1 MKNKFYLIV
10 SLSFLFVSGLKAQV
24 VKGVVS
30 DSLQT
35 IIGATITVSGQ
46 NIKTA
51 TNAQGRYELKF
62 PSAGTYTISA
72 IYVGYQSQQKKITI
86 TAGETKELNFTLTEN
101 KNDLEGIVIV
111 GSRSA
116 PRSQME
122 TPVPVDL
129 VDVKKLAQNS
139 PQVSLAQILNYVA
152 PSFTSNVANL
162 TDGTDHIDPASLRGL
177 GPDQVLVLINGK
189 RRHTTSLINI
199 NGSLGKGSVG
209 TDLNAIPTAAIKRVE
224 VLRDGAAAQYG
235 SDAIAGVINIIL
247 NEDVNKLSASITGGG
262 FAGKHSDGLD
272 GATTQ
277 ANVNYG
283 VKLNDKGGFLNLSGS
298 FDYRDFASRTTP
310 YRGVIFTDYNNPTLY
325 PTPTGIDI
333 TDAELT
339 RRGLTRGDF
348 VPNIGQ
354 SKNRGGALFLN
365 SVIPV
370 SDGAEIY
377 AFGGLNYRNGTSNAF
392 YRTPRQLTQT
402 NATIYP
408 NGFLPQIITDN
419 NDQSLA
425 IGIRGNLG
433 EWKADFSNTYGRN
446 YINFTT
452 ANTLNASLLTAS
464 PTSFDAGGYDFVQ
477 NTTNLDFTRFFK
489 NTLSGINVAFGA
501 EHRYENYKIIA
512 GEEASYVNYGNAIN
526 VGTTA
531 NPILIPDP
539 KGNIST
545 RFAANGA
552 AYAGG
557 AQGFPGFS
565 KDNATNVGR
574 SSVAAYGDVE
584 VNFTDKFLVDGA
596 LRFENYSD
604 FGSTLNFKLA
614 GRYKFSD
621 KFVFRAAA
629 STGFRAPSLQQRY
642 FNATSSVF
650 IDGNFVE
657 SGTFSNDSRVAQL
670 LGIPKLK
677 EETSTSYSAGFTS
690 NLGKF
695 KITVDGYLIRINDRV
710 IYTGQFSGSNA
721 ASASPQDKEIY
732 NLLRQAN
739 ASTARFFANAVNTET
754 KGVDAVI
761 TYTTGLGRGT
771 LRTDLAGTISKT
783 SLIGGINTSPLL
795 AGKESIYLD
804 DASVILLTKVVPRL
818 KANLTF
824 DYTLNKFNVFL
835 RNVYFG
841 TVSQPTNVV
850 ANRQDLPGRVITDLG
865 FGYNLTKSLKLT
877 VGANNIFDVYPAEL
891 LLGSQGTSGIL
902 YPNQAPQ
909 FGFLGRYVFTR
920 INLNF

>member
-1 MKNKFYLIV
+1 MHKKLYFIILFIG
-10 SLSFLFVSGLKAQV
+10 LSFSLQAQTITGTV
-24 VKGVVS
+24 R

-35 IIGATITVSGQ
+35 IIGATITVSG
-46 NIKTA
+46 KGLKA
-51 TNAQGRYELKF
+51 GTNAQGIYQIQLPAGGTF
-62 PSAGTYTISA
+62 TLSASYL
-72 IYVGYQSQQKKITI
+72 GYQTQQKQVTVA
-86 TAGETKELNFTLTEN
+86 AGETKQLNFILVEN
-101 KNDLEGIVIV
+101 KNELDGIVVI

-116 PRSQME
+116 PRSQLE

-129 VDVKKLAQNS
+129 VDVQKVAQNS

-152 PSFTSNVANL
+152 PSFTSNVVSL

-209 TDLNAIPTAAIKRVE
+209 TDLNAIPTAAISRIE

-247 NEDVNKLSASITGGG
+247 KEDVNKLSASITAGG

-272 GATTQ
+272 GETAQ

-298 FDYRDFASRTTP
+298 FDYRDYASRTTP
-310 YRGVIFTDYNNPTLY
+310 YRGVIFTDYNNSSLY
-325 PTPTGIDI
+325 PTPTGVDI
-333 TDAELT
+333 TDAELA
-339 RRGLTRGDF
+339 RRGLKRGDF

-370 SDGAEIY
+370 ADHAEIY
-377 AFGGLNYRNGTSNAF
+377 AFGGLNFRNGTSTAF

-408 NGFLPQIITDN
+408 NGFLPQIVTDN
-419 NDQSLA
+419 NDQSLSV
-425 IGIRGNLG
+425 GIRGKLG
-433 EWKADFSNTYGRN
+433 EWKTDFSNTYGRN
-446 YINFTT
+446 QINFTT
-452 ANTLNASLLTAS
+452 ANTLNASMLTSS
-464 PTSFDAGGYDFVQ
+464 PTSFDDGGYDFIQ
-477 NTTNLDFTRFFK
+477 NTTNLDFSRFFE

-512 GEEASYVNYGNAIN
+512 GEEASYANYGNAIN

-531 NPILIPDP
+531 NPILIPNL

-545 RFAANGA
+545 RFAPNGA
-552 AYAGG
+552 AYVGG
-557 AQGFPGFS
+557 AQGFGGFS
-565 KDNATNVGR
+565 PDNAINVGR

-584 VNFTDKFLVDGA
+584 VNFTDKLLLDGA

-621 KFVFRAAA
+621 KFVLRGAA

-642 FNATSSVF
+642 FNATSTVF

-677 EETSTSYSAGFTS
+677 EETSKSFSAGFTS
-690 NLGKF
+690 NLGKV
-695 KITVDGYLIRINDRV
+695 KITVDGYLVRIDDRV

-721 ASASPQDKEIY
+721 TNASAQDREIY
-732 NLLRQAN
+732 TLLRQAN

-754 KGVDAVI
+754 KGIDAVI
-761 TYTTGLGRGT
+761 SYSTGLGKGT

-783 SLIGGINTSPLL
+783 SLVGGINTSPLL

-804 DASVILLTKVVPRL
+804 EASVILLTKVVPRL
-818 KANLTF
+818 KGNLTF
-824 DYTLNKFNVFL
+824 DYTLDKFNVFL

-841 TVSQPTNVV
+841 KVSQPTNVI
-850 ANRQDLPGRVITDLG
+850 ANRQELPGRVITDLG
-865 FGYNLTKSLKLT
+865 LGYNLTKTLKLT

-891 LLGSQGTSGIL
+891 LPGSQGTSGIL

-920 INLNF
+920 LNLNF